1 MSHHLPKIRLAL
13 FAFAVLAILWLSLDP
28 DPYLPK
34 EGPLSWDKAQHALAY
49 AVLTL
54 LGGWALLPMVKG
66 ALRAWRW
73 AMFFAVTYGVL
84 LEMAQAVFT
93 RCRRAQMGDAL
104 ADALGALAV
113 FFVAWLLILR
123 TENRKQRE
131 RI

>member
-1 MSHHLPKIRLAL
+1 MRYHLPKFRLTL
-13 FAFAVLAILWLSLDP
+13 FVLTALAILWLSLDP

-73 AMFFAVTYGVL
+73 AMIFAVSYGVL
-84 LEMAQAVFT
+84 LEMAQAIFT
-93 RCRRAQMGDAL
+93 KYRRAQMGDAL
-104 ADALGALAV
+104 ADAVGALAV
-113 FFVAWLLILR
+113 FFVARLLIVR
-123 TENRKQRE
+123 MENRKQRE

>member
-1 MSHHLPKIRLAL
+1 MRRHLPKFRLIL
-13 FAFAVLAILWLSLDP
+13 FVLTALAILWLSLDP

-73 AMFFAVTYGVL
+73 AMLMAVAYGVL

-93 RCRRAQMGDAL
+93 RYRRAQMGDAL

-113 FFVAWLLILR
+113 FFLARLLIVR
-123 TENRKQRE
+123 AENRKQRE

>member
-1 MSHHLPKIRLAL
+1 MPHHLPKLRLTL
-13 FAFAVLAILWLSLDP
+13 FALAALAILWLSLDP
-28 DPYLPK
+28 APYLPK

-54 LGGWALLPMVKG
+54 LGGWALLPLVKG

-73 AMFFAVTYGVL
+73 AMLLAVGYGVL

-93 RCRRAQMGDAL
+93 RYRRAQMGDAL
-104 ADALGALAV
+104 ADAFGALAV
-113 FFVAWLLILR
+113 YFLAWLLIVR
-123 TENRKQRE
+123 AENQKQRE